1 MKQSQTVEERK
12 KERKKVIAIEIK
24 TTSVDFTQY
33 TLIPVS
39 CFYTVVFLTNKI
51 KFSSTKHPHCF
62 GERLHQES

>member
-12 KERKKVIAIEIK
+12 KERKKVIVKEIK

-39 CFYTVVFLTNKI
+39 CFYTVVFLTNKNQV
-51 KFSSTKHPHCF
+51 FQH
-62 GERLHQES
+62 